1 MPVLKPIK
9 LILVCAGIAGLWQ
22 GAGVVKADSGDLLAN
37 LSPVS
42 DAMLAAPPS
51 SDWLMWRRTYDGFG
65 FSPLDQITKAFRLVG
80 PLTKLKE
87 SFGVVPRDGGL
98 SHLLVSREAR

>member
-42 DAMLAAPPS
+42 DTMLAAPS
-51 SDWLMWRRTYDGFG
+51 ASDWLMWRRTYDGFG
-65 FSPLDQITKAFRLVG
+65 FSPLDQITKANVADLELAGDQRKRGRCAFHSACWTSALFR
-80 PLTKLKE
+80 
-87 SFGVVPRDGGL
+87 
-98 SHLLVSREAR
+98 